1 MAISDRELSL
11 NQKKLAEKYG
21 SEILALNDADQTF
34 LINLGYVT
42 GSDTL
47 NVNAAGDL
55 VFRTYR
61 QANEVADGFEF
72 KPLDYLK
79 LLTKL
84 GIIGEVELVKLQK
97 RKARTL
103 KDSDNPFRVDQ
114 YKELV
119 KARALFTAPGSL
131 KGTKASLSGSS
142 THITYNDLPATVKGE
157 LDQKM
162 IESDQI
168 LEIKKPAGG
177 TTGDLSYILVKEGRE
192 IIARSMKAQGFAVN
206 RKNMRSNKN
215 TRGTRGKFNIFNNNQ
230 EQFYASGSYKTN
242 GGGPRIQGPAGGSGS
257 VKFVIIH
264 RSGSLQ

>member
-1 MAISDRELSL
+1 MAITDRELSL

-21 SEILALNDADQTF
+21 SEILTLNDADQSF
-34 LINLGYVT
+34 IINFGYVT

-47 NVNAAGDL
+47 NIDADGDQ
-55 VFRTYR
+55 VFRSHR
-61 QANEVADGFEF
+61 QANEIADGFEF
-72 KPLDYLK
+72 KPLEYLK

-84 GIIGEVELVKLQK
+84 GVLGQVEFTKLIK
-97 RKARTL
+97 RKARPL

-162 IESDQI
+162 IESDEI
-168 LEIKKPAGG
+168 LQIKKPVGG

-206 RKNMRSNKN
+206 RKNLRSNKN
-215 TRGTRGKFNIFNNNQ
+215 TRGTRGKFNVFNNHQ
-230 EQFYASGSYKTN
+230 EQFYATGSWKTN

-257 VKFVIIH
+257 CQFVIIH

>member
-1 MAISDRELSL
+1 MAISNRELSL
-11 NQKKLAEKYG
+11 DQKKLAEKYG

-34 LINLGYVT
+34 LISLGYVT

-47 NVNAAGDL
+47 NVDAEGEL
-55 VFRTYR
+55 VFRAYR

-84 GIIGEVELVKLQK
+84 GVLGQVEFSSLIK
-97 RKARTL
+97 RKARNL
-103 KDSDNPFRVDQ
+103 KDSSNPFRVDQ
-114 YKELV
+114 YKELI
-119 KARALFTAPGSL
+119 KNRALFTAPGSL
-131 KGTKASLSGSS
+131 KGTKATLSGSS
-142 THITYNDLPATVKGE
+142 THITYNSLPATVKGE

-162 IESDQI
+162 IESGEI
-168 LEIKKPAGG
+168 LQIKKPVGG

-230 EQFYASGSYKTN
+230 EQFYATGSWKTN

-257 VKFVIIH
+257 CQFVIIH